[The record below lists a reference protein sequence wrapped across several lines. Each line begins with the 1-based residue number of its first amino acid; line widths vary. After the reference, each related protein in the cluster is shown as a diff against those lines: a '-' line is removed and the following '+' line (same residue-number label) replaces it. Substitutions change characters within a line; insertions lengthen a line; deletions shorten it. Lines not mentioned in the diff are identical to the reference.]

1 VTERV
6 FLDTNIFVYADDS
19 RAGRKRTLAQRL
31 LAEVFENAT
40 AVVSTQVLQEF
51 FAVAT
56 RKLGL
61 PPDIVRAKVE
71 LIARLEVVQVD
82 VDLILEAID
91 LHRLHA
97 LSFWDALVV
106 CAAKSA
112 KCSRLVT
119 EDLQDG
125 QVIMGIR
132 IENPFA

>member
-6 FLDTNIFVYADDS
+6 FLDTNVLVYADDS
-19 RAGRKRTLAQRL
+19 KAGRKRGTAQRRL
-31 LAEVFENAT
+31 EEIFQNDT

-61 PPDIVRAKVE
+61 TPQIARAKLE
-71 LIARLEVVQVD
+71 LLARLEVVQVD
-82 VDLILEAID
+82 VDLIFEAVD

-106 CAAKSA
+106 CAARSA
-112 KCSRLVT
+112 RCSRLVT
-119 EDLQDG
+119 EDLQGG
-125 QVIMGIR
+125 QVISGVR
-132 IENPFA
+132 IENPFS

>member
-1 VTERV
+1 MTREREKS
-6 FLDTNIFVYADDS
+6 A
-19 RAGRKRTLAQRL
+19 KAQRL
-31 LAEVFENAT
+31 LAEIFERDT

-61 PPDIVRAKVE
+61 PAEIVRAKLE
-71 LIARLEVVQVD
+71 LLARLEVVQVD
-82 VDLILEAID
+82 VEMILEAVD

-106 CAAKSA
+106 CAARSA
-112 KCSRLVT
+112 KCTRLVT
-119 EDLQDG
+119 EDLHDG
-125 QVIMGIR
+125 QVVSGVR